1 MTLHGNKS
9 IVILI
14 RSNEPRYLAM
24 NKFIGKLIA
33 SALVF
38 TTVFSSLSLTN
49 VYADEYWPEGPEVQ
63 SQAAI
68 VMEMETGAILYEKNI
83 NDVHY
88 PASITKIMTTLLALE
103 NSDMNE
109 VVTFS
114 HDSVYNTEGSGIARD
129 VGEEMTMEQC
139 LYAVML
145 ESANE
150 CAYAVGEHVADGD
163 INKFVDMMNDRAAE
177 IGCLNTHFNN
187 SSGLPDDN
195 HYTSAYDMALIA
207 KEAYKNE
214 VFRVICGTKRYTIPV
229 TNKHKNDETYLQ
241 NHHGMLYPLKT
252 TKYLYEYCLG
262 GKTGYTTQ
270 ANSTLVTYAE
280 KDGMTLICVVMD
292 APSGAHYDDTRALFD
307 YAFANFHMVNVTEN
321 LEEKQDIKEGAHI
334 TENED
339 FVEIDDNAKIVLP
352 LAAEYK
358 DATSEVV
365 VEKENLDVAAT
376 LNYSYAG
383 HYVGSADIKAT
394 NATIQEFVFGRGN
407 ETAAELEKQN
417 AEEEKQKE
425 EKAGIFQVDIIRIL
439 KIAGLAI
446 LAIALLIVI
455 IVVFNSV
462 AFRKR
467 RSRWH
472 QDRRYKTIK
481 PNRKWNRRRR

>member
-1 MTLHGNKS
+1 MKRFIS
-9 IVILI
+9 
-14 RSNEPRYLAM
+14 
-24 NKFIGKLIA
+24 KFLA

-38 TTVFSSLSLTN
+38 TTIFSSMSVTT
-49 VYADEYWPEGPEVQ
+49 VQAEEYWPEGPEVQ

-68 VMEMETGAILYEKNI
+68 LMEMETGAILYEKNI

-103 NSDMNE
+103 NSTMDE

-150 CAYAVGEHVADGD
+150 CAYAVGEHVAGGD
-163 INKFVDMMNDRAAE
+163 INKFVSMMNARAAS
-177 IGCLNTHFNN
+177 IGCLNTHFAN
-187 SSGLPDDN
+187 SSGLPDEN

-207 KEAYKNE
+207 REAYKNE
-214 VFRVICGTKRYTIPV
+214 AFRVICGTKRYTIPV

-252 TKYLYEYCLG
+252 TKYLYDYCLG

-292 APSGAHYDDTRALFD
+292 APSGAHYEDTRALFD
-307 YAFANFHMVNVTEN
+307 FAFANFHMVNVVDN
-321 LEEKQDIKEGAHI
+321 LDEKQDIKDRAHI

-339 FVEIDDNAKIVLP
+339 FVKIDDSAKIVLP
-352 LAAEYK
+352 LAAEYNN
-358 DATSEVV
+358 ATTEVTY
-365 VEKENLDVAAT
+365 ENEDLDVAAT

-383 HYVGSADIKAT
+383 HYVGAADIKVT

-407 ETAAELEKQN
+407 ETAAELEK
-417 AEEEKQKE
+417 EKQKQE
-425 EKAGIFQVDIIRIL
+425 EEENKTNNIFKLDISKIFKIVGIVVGIL
-439 KIAGLAI
+439 I
-446 LAIALLIVI
+446 LLIVAI
-455 IVVFNSV
+455 KVYNSIE
-462 AFRKR
+462 FRKR
-467 RSRWH
+467 RSKWH
-472 QDRRYKTIK
+472 HDKKYKTIK
-481 PNRKWNRRRR
+481 PNRKWNKRQR